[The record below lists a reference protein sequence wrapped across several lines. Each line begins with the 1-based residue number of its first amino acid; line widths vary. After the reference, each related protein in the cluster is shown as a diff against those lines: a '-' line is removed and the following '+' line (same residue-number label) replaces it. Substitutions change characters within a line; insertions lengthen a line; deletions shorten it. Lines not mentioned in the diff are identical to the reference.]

1 MQLDKIVSIPGKPGL
16 FEIIT
21 QTRAGFVAQSL
32 LDGNKISIAF
42 KNNIS
47 VLNEI
52 AIYTLEEEV
61 PLKEVFQKIWDKEN
75 GSATSV
81 SHKADKDALEAYFF
95 EVLPNF
101 DEDRVYPSDIKKVL
115 QWYNLLLEKNLL
127 APAQINTDEPEIES
141 APGV

>member
-32 LDGNKISIAF
+32 VDGKKISIAF

-52 AIYTLEEEV
+52 AIYTLDEEV
-61 PLKEVFQKIWDKEN
+61 QLKEVFQKIWDKEN
-75 GSATSV
+75 G
-81 SHKADKDALEAYFF
+81 
-95 EVLPNF
+95 
-101 DEDRVYPSDIKKVL
+101 
-115 QWYNLLLEKNLL
+115 
-127 APAQINTDEPEIES
+127 
-141 APGV
+141 

>member
-32 LDGNKISIAF
+32 LDGKKISIAF

-81 SHKADKDALEAYFF
+81 SHKADKDTLEAYFF

-115 QWYNLLLEKNLL
+115 QWYNLLLKKNLL

>member
-32 LDGNKISIAF
+32 LDGKKISIAF

-81 SHKADKDALEAYFF
+81 SHKADKDTLEAYFF

>member
-32 LDGNKISIAF
+32 LDGKKISIAF

-52 AIYTLEEEV
+52 AIYTYEEEI
-61 PLKEVFQKIWDKEN
+61 PLRIVLKTIGEKEN
-75 GSATSV
+75 GQPAVSPKESEKVLTS
-81 SHKADKDALEAYFF
+81 YFR
-95 EVLPNF
+95 EILPNF
-101 DEDRVYPSDIKKVL
+101 DEERVYTSNIKKVL
-115 QWYNLLLEKNLL
+115 TWYNLLASKNFDFT
-127 APAQINTDEPEIES
+127 AIQEVEEETTEQ
-141 APGV
+141 

>member
-32 LDGNKISIAF
+32 VDGKKISIAF

-52 AIYTLEEEV
+52 AIYTLDEEV

-75 GSATSV
+75 GSATYV

-115 QWYNLLLEKNLL
+115 QWYNMLLEKNLL
-127 APAQINTDEPEIES
+127 APAQTQKDEPEIES

>member
-21 QTRAGFVAQSL
+21 QTRAGFVAESL
-32 LDGNKISIAF
+32 LDGKKISIAF

-81 SHKADKDALEAYFF
+81 SHKADKDTLEAYFF